1 MIIVC
6 PLSDLPKA
14 IREERPSAVVS
25 LLSPH
30 QMIPEIH
37 SFTDGRH
44 LRLEMEDVSE
54 IRRGEMG
61 PAREHISE
69 LIEFVGK
76 WDQSAPIIIHCW
88 AGISRSTAAALIT
101 QCVLRPDADDAEL
114 AIRMASVAP
123 HAKPNRLLIQYADEA
138 LDRGGHLIKA
148 AKSVWTDVAVYEGT
162 RFYYPLHGGS

>member
-14 IREERPSAVVS
+14 IREDRPSAVVS

-37 SFTDGRH
+37 TYADGRH

-54 IRRGEMG
+54 IRRGEKG
-61 PAREHISE
+61 PAQEHVTK
-69 LIEFVGK
+69 LLDFVSQ
-76 WDQSAPIIIHCW
+76 WDRSAPIIIHCW

-101 QCVLRPDADDAEL
+101 QCALRPDVDEAEL
-114 AIRMASVAP
+114 AAELGAVAP
-123 HAKPNRLLIQYADEA
+123 HAKPNPLLAQYADDI
-138 LDRGGHLIKA
+138 LGRGGRLARA
-148 AKSVWTDVAVYEGT
+148 AESIWTDMSVYEGY
-162 RFYYPLHGGS
+162 RFYYPIDGGS